1 MTKEFFERGK
11 QIAKWADKQG
21 ETDMPCNNN
30 CNQGR
35 NCNCDRKMDKA
46 IFEIAPILV
55 IIILISCICMGSF
68 MIYRLMHGNKGQDC
82 AVEVQFA
89 GGVKATYLGTSI

>member
-1 MTKEFFERGK
+1 
-11 QIAKWADKQG
+11 
-21 ETDMPCNNN
+21 MPCNQN

-35 NCNCDRKMDKA
+35 LCDCKKDASIDRSTVVVA
-46 IFEIAPILV
+46 TLL
-55 IIILISCICMGSF
+55 LICIVAMCFGF
-68 MIYRLMHGNKGQDC
+68 FRLINGNAGQDC

>member
-1 MTKEFFERGK
+1 
-11 QIAKWADKQG
+11 
-21 ETDMPCNNN
+21 MPCRGD

-35 NCNCDRKMDKA
+35 NCDCKKDSSVDRA
-46 IFEIAPILV
+46 AVIVVTLLLV
-55 IIILISCICMGSF
+55 AVVSMGF
-68 MIYRLMHGNKGQDC
+68 GVYKLMHGTKGQDC